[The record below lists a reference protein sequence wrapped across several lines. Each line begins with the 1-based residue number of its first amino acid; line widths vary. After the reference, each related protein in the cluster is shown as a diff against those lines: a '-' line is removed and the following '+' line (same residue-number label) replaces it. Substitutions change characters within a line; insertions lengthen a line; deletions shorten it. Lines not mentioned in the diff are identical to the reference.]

1 MQERTMATN
10 KKSLDQVF
18 GSMPRCRVA
27 LEVGTHSPW
36 VNRHLVRQGHEVIV
50 ANARR
55 VRLISESTRKND
67 KLDARCQD
75 TGAPGANRSTV
86 AVAHSAPQRASA
98 GRSDH
103 DPRTGGAGGDAN
115 RTDQFGSWA
124 D

>member
-67 KLDARCQD
+67 KLDAKTLARLARIDRQLLS
-75 TGAPGANRSTV
+75 PIRHRSEQAQTDLIMI
-86 AVAHSAPQRASA
+86 RARA
-98 GRSDH
+98 ALVET
-103 DPRTGGAGGDAN
+103 RTALINSVRGL
-115 RTDQFGSWA
+115 
-124 D
+124 